1 MIKEGKII
9 VIADSFKGSLSS
21 SEVAE
26 AVKNALSEKDAKLEV
41 LTYDISDGG
50 EGFAEIVTKARGGKM
65 VEMEARDALKRPI
78 KTRYGVADDFAVM
91 DVASVVGLTK
101 LTPME
106 QNPWAATSY
115 GVGEMIHHILRK
127 GIRKIIIGLGGSAT
141 NDCGRG
147 MLEALV
153 GQKRIY
159 DCMLEGPYGI
169 RKSKNELVE
178 ALHEVAGMDDCEFI
192 IASDVN
198 NPLCGPN
205 GATHVFAAQKGASP
219 AILPRLEQRNRKFGL
234 FLEEQTGRKI
244 IDQPGA
250 GAAGG
255 IGAALMTMK
264 HWKMQRGIDIL
275 IDLYDLRPIM
285 KSASLIITGEGCIDR
300 QTLCGKAPYSIGL
313 MAKEMGV
320 PCIALCGRI
329 NDNFDTKEVPWTKII
344 QVSPPDQSL
353 SESMRP
359 DVARENIRKAIS
371 SASL

>member
-1 MIKEGKII
+1 MKKEGKII

-26 AVKNALSEKDAKLEV
+26 AVKNALSEKNAKLEV

-65 VEMEARDALKRPI
+65 VEKEVHDALKRPI

-91 DVASVVGLTK
+91 DVASVIGLTM

-178 ALHEVAGMDDCEFI
+178 ALHEVAGLDDCEFI

>member
-1 MIKEGKII
+1 MKKEGKII

-26 AVKNALSEKDAKLEV
+26 AVKNALSEKNAKLEV

-65 VEMEARDALKRPI
+65 VEMEAHDALKRPI

-91 DVASVVGLTK
+91 DVASVVSLTM

-178 ALHEVAGMDDCEFI
+178 ALHEVAGLDDCEFI

-285 KSASLIITGEGCIDR
+285 QSASMIITGEGCIDR

-320 PCIALCGRI
+320 PCIALCGRM
-329 NDNFDTKEVPWTKII
+329 NDNFDTTEVPWTKII

-371 SASL
+371 SESL

>member
-1 MIKEGKII
+1 MKKEGKII

-169 RKSKNELVE
+169 RKSKNELIE

-300 QTLCGKAPYSIGL
+300 QTLCGKVPYSIGL

-329 NDNFDTKEVPWTKII
+329 NDNIDTAEVPWTKII